1 MRDVRQYANK
11 LRQTPPVPCEFS
23 VGDTVTFT
31 NEFGVSFDGMRI
43 IGFADD
49 DSFYGKFIHI
59 TGPEHPG
66 AYWFPHAPRELAI
79 TKKTGAPHE

>member
-1 MRDVRQYANK
+1 MRDVRQYASK

-31 NEFGVSFDGMRI
+31 NDFGVSFDGMRI

-66 AYWFPHAPRELAI
+66 AYWFPHAPRDLVI
-79 TKKTGAPHE
+79 TKKVGATHE